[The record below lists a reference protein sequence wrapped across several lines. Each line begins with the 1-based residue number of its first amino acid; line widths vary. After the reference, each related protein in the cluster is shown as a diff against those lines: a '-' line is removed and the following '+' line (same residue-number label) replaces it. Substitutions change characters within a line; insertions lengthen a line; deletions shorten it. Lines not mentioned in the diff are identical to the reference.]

1 MALPYDPQHFEAKWQ
16 EIWAREGFASVD
28 TAGEK
33 DLYMLMM
40 FPYPSGDLHVGH
52 GRNYILGDCM
62 FRLFLQQG
70 RRVLNPMGW
79 DAFGLPAENAAI
91 KNNTHP
97 REWTVRNIGRMKD
110 QFRRWGILYDW
121 DKELASCE
129 PEYYRW
135 NQWFFNRLLDK
146 GLAYR
151 GSSPVN
157 WCPSCQTVLA
167 NEQVKDGG
175 CERCR
180 TPVHQRELEQWF
192 FRITEYAERLL
203 EGLDR
208 LPNWSDKVKTMQ
220 RNWIGRSEGCD
231 VRFRLEGTDEP
242 ITIFTT
248 RVDTIY
254 GATFMAIAP
263 EHPLAERCRAT
274 APDADY
280 GAFLDRLR
288 NQTRLQREA
297 EGGEKEGR
305 FTGAYAV
312 NPFNGERLPIWV
324 ANFVLMEYGTG
335 AIMAVPAHDERD
347 FAFATRYAI
356 PIRVVIAGAG
366 MGADTVLAE
375 AYTGPGTVV
384 NSGPFDGLASEVS
397 KTEMGI
403 YAEQRGFGKR
413 IVRYR
418 LRDWLI
424 SRQRYWGT
432 PIPVVYCD
440 RDGIVPIP
448 DAQLPVV
455 LPTDIRFGEVE
466 GNPLAHSP
474 SFLAATCPRCG
485 GPARRETDTMD
496 TFVDSS
502 WYYLRFVNPH
512 VHDRMLD
519 AERVKGWMPVDLY
532 IGGIEHAI
540 LHLMYA
546 RFFYKVMHDFGMVPN
561 DEPFQVLFNQ
571 GMITAFSERTGK
583 IEKMSKSRGNVV
595 SPDALIARFGAD
607 TERVYT
613 LFMGPPEKEVEW
625 SDEGVAGAY
634 RFLQRVWGLQDV
646 VAAAANQPG
655 GPEADEK
662 FRVVTHRAIRKVT
675 DDLSRYHPNTAIAAL
690 MELCN
695 SISDWQS
702 KASGEVVREAYE
714 ALLKLMHPMAPHTSE
729 ELWQLLGHPQSLLR
743 SGWPTYDAELLARQT
758 VTVAVQVN
766 GKMRTTV
773 DLEPGASAAVATAAA
788 REAAA
793 KWLGDKEVVKVI
805 HVPDRMVSFVV
816 KG

>member
-1 MALPYDPQHFEAKWQ
+1 M
-16 EIWAREGFASVD
+16 
-28 TAGEK
+28 
-33 DLYMLMM
+33 
-40 FPYPSGDLHVGH
+40 PS
-52 GRNYILGDCM
+52 
-62 FRLFLQQG
+62 
-70 RRVLNPMGW
+70 
-79 DAFGLPAENAAI
+79 
-91 KNNTHP
+91 
-97 REWTVRNIGRMKD
+97 
-110 QFRRWGILYDW
+110 
-121 DKELASCE
+121 
-129 PEYYRW
+129 
-135 NQWFFNRLLDK
+135 
-146 GLAYR
+146 
-151 GSSPVN
+151 
-157 WCPSCQTVLA
+157 
-167 NEQVKDGG
+167 
-175 CERCR
+175 
-180 TPVHQRELEQWF
+180 
-192 FRITEYAERLL
+192 
-203 EGLDR
+203 
-208 LPNWSDKVKTMQ
+208 WSDKVKTMQ

-231 VRFRLEGTDEP
+231 VTFRLDGTDEP

-263 EHPLAERCRAT
+263 EHPLAERFRAT

-280 GAFLDRLR
+280 GEFLDRLR

-335 AIMAVPAHDERD
+335 AIMSVPAHDERD
-347 FAFATRYAI
+347 FAFATKYAI

-366 MGADTVLAE
+366 MGPDTVLAE

-403 YAEQRGFGKR
+403 HAEQRGFGTR

-440 RDGIVPIP
+440 RDGIVPVP
-448 DAQLPVV
+448 DAELPVV

-466 GNPLAHSP
+466 GNPLEHSP
-474 SFLAATCPRCG
+474 SFMAATCPRCG

-512 VHDRMLD
+512 VHDRMVD

-546 RFFYKVMHDFGMVPN
+546 RFFYKVMYDFGMVPN

-571 GMITAFSERTGK
+571 GMITAFSERSGK

-595 SPDALIARFGAD
+595 PPDALIARFGAD

-625 SDEGVAGAY
+625 SDEGVVGAY

-646 VAAAANQPG
+646 VGAAANQAG
-655 GPEADEK
+655 EPEADERL
-662 FRVVTHRAIRKVT
+662 RVAMHRAIRKVT
-675 DDLSRYHPNTAIAAL
+675 DDLTRYHPNTAIAAL
-690 MELCN
+690 MELGN
-695 SISDWQS
+695 SISEWQS
-702 KASGEVVREAYE
+702 RASGQVMREAYE

-729 ELWQLLGHPQSLLR
+729 ELWQLSGHPQSLLR

-773 DLEPGASAAVATAAA
+773 ELEPGASAEVATTAA

-793 KWLGDKEVVKVI
+793 KWLGDRELVKVI

>member
-1 MALPYDPQHFEAKWQ
+1 MALPYDPQHFEPKWQ
-16 EIWAREGFASVD
+16 EIWAREGFASAD
-28 TAGEK
+28 TAEKK

-97 REWTVRNIGRMKD
+97 REWTVRNIARMKD

-135 NQWFFNRLLDK
+135 NQWFFNRLLEK

-175 CERCR
+175 CERCQ
-180 TPVHQRELEQWF
+180 TPVQQRELEQWF
-192 FRITEYAERLL
+192 FRITEYADRLL

-208 LPNWSDKVKTMQ
+208 LPSWSDKVKTMQ

-231 VRFRLEGTDEP
+231 VTFRLDGTDEP

-263 EHPLAERCRAT
+263 EHPLADRFRAT

-335 AIMAVPAHDERD
+335 AIMSVPAHDERD
-347 FAFATRYAI
+347 FAFATRYSI
-356 PIRVVIAGAG
+356 PIRVVIAGPG
-366 MGADTVLAE
+366 MGAETVLAE

-403 YAEQRGFGKR
+403 HAEEHGFGKR

-440 RDGIVPIP
+440 RDGIVPVP
-448 DAQLPVV
+448 DEQLPVV

-512 VHDRMLD
+512 VHDRMID

-571 GMITAFSERTGK
+571 GMITAFSERSGK

-595 SPDALIARFGAD
+595 PPDALIARFGAD

-625 SDEGVAGAY
+625 SDEGVVGAY

-646 VAAAANQPG
+646 VAAAASQPG
-655 GPEADEK
+655 EPEADDK
-662 FRVVTHRAIRKVT
+662 LRVAMHRAIRKVT

-702 KASGEVVREAYE
+702 RASGEVMREAYE

-729 ELWQLLGHPQSLLR
+729 ELWQLGGHPQSLLR

-773 DLEPGASAAVATAAA
+773 DLEPGASAGTATAAA

-816 KG
+816 RG